1 MANLQELEN
10 YRNIYFIGI
19 GGTSM
24 SGIAEILNHSGFN
37 VAGSDVSASAATDK
51 LIEHGIHVTIGHNPN
66 NLQGCDLVVYTA
78 AVKDDD
84 PELSAAREQGIPT
97 VDRSVFLG
105 LLTKAY
111 RDTISIAGTHG
122 KSTTTSMVS
131 MCFLEAGL
139 DPSIQL
145 GADLPAI
152 EGNYRIGKSEYFIV
166 ESCEY
171 VESFLHFFPKAEI
184 ILNIDNDHLDYFHDI
199 EHITEAFVKFVKL
212 LPDDGLL
219 VYNADD
225 ERQRGISHNTKAKSV
240 TFGINKS
247 NANYVGKNISFD
259 KDGCA
264 TFDVYHNN
272 VFYKTF
278 KLSVP
283 GKHNVL
289 NALACI
295 ALCDTYKLDKN
306 DIKNGL
312 MKFTGTGR
320 RFEYVGTINNAKIYD
335 DYGHHPTELEAVA
348 NAVKSKEYNHSW
360 IVFQPHTYTR
370 TKAHLE
376 EFAKV
381 LMNYDNIIVTD
392 IYAARETD
400 TLGISSKDIVDLID
414 QAGRKALYIPN
425 LEDVVDYLRR
435 YALPDDIIIT
445 QGAGT
450 ITKVGH
456 VLVGDIPSIS
466 LPTIN
471 GTTTEVSTI
480 DENKTNIP
488 LEERADIKI
497 NNEPV
502 AQEEVDK
509 VIEEIE
515 QEEQIPDVNIAS
527 DIEEEKYT
535 DEETKP
541 LVNQITVNNVVITED
556 SLKSAI
562 EESENYNEENEEKIE
577 KQPLENQINLN
588 EVDNP
593 MLNGT
598 GSFKNFNRNRF
609 SLNRDFNN
617 FKKKHKKRR

>member
-1 MANLQELEN
+1 MANIQGLEN
-10 YRNIYFIGI
+10 YKNIYMIGI

-24 SGIAEILNHSGFN
+24 SGIAEILNHLGFTI
-37 VAGSDVSASAATDK
+37 AGSDVNASAATDK
-51 LIEHGIHVTIGHNPN
+51 LIDHGIHVTIGHNVN

-78 AVKDDD
+78 AVKEDDV
-84 PELSAAREQGIPT
+84 ELVAAREQGIPT
-97 VDRSVFLG
+97 IDRSKLLG
-105 LLTKAY
+105 MLTKSF
-111 RDTISIAGTHG
+111 RESICISGTHG

-139 DPSIQL
+139 DPSIQI
-145 GADLPAI
+145 GADLPEI
-152 EGNYRIGKSEYFIV
+152 KGNYRIGQSEYFIV

-184 ILNIDNDHLDYFHDI
+184 ILNIDNDHLDYFHNLENI
-199 EHITEAFVKFVKL
+199 KEAFVKFVKL

-225 ERQRGISHNTKAKSV
+225 ENERYISHNTKAKTV
-240 TFGINKS
+240 TFGIEKS

-264 TFDVYHNN
+264 SFDVYHNN

-289 NALACI
+289 NALSCI

-312 MKFTGTGR
+312 QKFTGTGR
-320 RFEYVGTINNAKIYD
+320 RFEYVGKINDAKIYD

-348 NAVKSKEYNHSW
+348 NAVKAKSYNHSW
-360 IVFQPHTYTR
+360 VIFQPHTYSR
-370 TKAHLE
+370 TKDHLE

-381 LMNYDNIIVTD
+381 LTNYDNIIVTD

-414 QAGRKALYIPN
+414 ASGRKALYIPE
-425 LEDVVDYLRR
+425 LEDVIEYLRK
-435 YALPDDIIIT
+435 YAEPDDIIIT

-450 ITKVGH
+450 VTKVGH

-471 GTTTEVSTI
+471 GTTTDMSVIPEV
-480 DENKTNIP
+480 
-488 LEERADIKI
+488 EEIKEET
-497 NNEPV
+497 NNENEIKNENENDSKSEMIKEII
-502 AQEEVDK
+502 EEVNN
-509 VIEEIE
+509 I
-515 QEEQIPDVNIAS
+515 DVAS
-527 DIEEEKYT
+527 DIQEEDNT
-535 DEETKP
+535 P
-541 LVNQITVNNVVITED
+541 LVNQITVNNVVITEE
-556 SLKSAI
+556 SIKEAI
-562 EESENYNEENEEKIE
+562 EQNEEESKKEELE

-598 GSFKNFNRNRF
+598 GTFKNFNRNRF
-609 SLNRDFNN
+609 NAKRDFNS
-617 FKKKHKKRR
+617 FKKKHKHKR